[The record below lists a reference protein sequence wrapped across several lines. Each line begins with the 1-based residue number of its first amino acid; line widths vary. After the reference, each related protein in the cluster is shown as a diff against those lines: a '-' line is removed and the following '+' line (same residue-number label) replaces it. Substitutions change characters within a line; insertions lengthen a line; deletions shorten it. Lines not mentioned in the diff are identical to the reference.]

1 MNVFSQLRQKRIVQ
15 ILLSYLAVGWVLL
28 EVTDQLSSRGVL
40 PNTAYT
46 IALVWVASGVIGA
59 LMIGWNHGEKGKQ
72 KAPKSEILVLVLLGV
87 FALAGSGFVV
97 QKDVASARMAAAAEH
112 PLELRN
118 IAVMYLEDHTDSPDL
133 AYLADGLTED
143 LISSLS
149 KVRELDVRSK
159 NATLQFRGSEP
170 PLDSVG
176 KVLGVGTVV
185 AGSVEKRGDK
195 IEVNLQLV
203 DGASGAVVK
212 RSKLSRPANE
222 ILAMRD
228 GVVQEAAN
236 LLRSWMGQEIRLRQS
251 ERGTKVREAWALV
264 QRAERAHKEAEAA
277 VKSAGPAAGE
287 AQFQQADA
295 FLVQAQKLDP
305 FWAEPAIQRATLI
318 FRRAKL
324 AIGAG
329 APDQAVALI
338 DSGLNEAEHGLML
351 APNEARAL
359 EMRGSLKYFKWLLN
373 VTPDEKERQKL
384 LDAAR
389 TDLQAA
395 VELDGSL
402 ASAHATLGHL
412 LGNVEGLDA
421 SLIEQRRAYEEDAY
435 LESADMVLWRL
446 FYGNFDRN
454 NLIQAND
461 WCTKGADRFPA
472 DYRFAFCQLLLM
484 TSPIVKKPDVAKAW
498 ALHNLVDSLAPAPRK
513 QYEQVHADLAVGGVL
528 ARAGLADSA
537 RAVLARAHDKLTPEL
552 DPAYDMYVMEGAMRL
567 LLGDRQGAFNVVRRA
582 IAGNPQ
588 HAFTEDVTWYLRDL
602 ENYPRVKELYSQS
615 N

>member
-72 KAPKSEILVLVLLGV
+72 KAPKSEVIVLVLLGV

-97 QKDVASARMAAAAEH
+97 QKDVTSARMAAAAEH

-212 RSKLSRPANE
+212 RSKLSRPTSE

-251 ERGTKVREAWALV
+251 ERGTQIREAWALV
-264 QRAERAHKEAEAA
+264 QRAERAHKDAENA
-277 VKSAGPAAGE
+277 VKTTGPAAGQ
-287 AQFQQADA
+287 AQFQQADQYLA
-295 FLVQAQKLDP
+295 QAEKLDP
-305 FWAEPAIQRATLI
+305 NWPEPPIQRATLI

-338 DSGLNEAEHGLML
+338 DNGLEHAEHALAI

-461 WCTKGADRFPA
+461 WCMKGADRFPA

-498 ALHNLVDSLAPAPRK
+498 ALHNRVDSLAPAPRK

-567 LLGDRQGAFNVVRRA
+567 LLGDRQGAFDVVRRA